1 MAWPAV
7 KIQQSQIKT
16 NNRRVVMNRVSNVVR
31 NREHF
36 LLLTFRAQADV
47 AALKVL
53 NFLFNGIV
61 LRILIFHLKRI
72 AAMTLARC

>member
-1 MAWPAV
+1 M
-7 KIQQSQIKT
+7 S
-16 NNRRVVMNRVSNVVR
+16 SNVVR

-53 NFLFNGIV
+53 IFLFTEIV
-61 LRILIFHLKRI
+61 LRILIFVFNRM